1 MVWTSSKTHS
11 PQGARSLL
19 KVMVEINTE
28 LAQLHKIIA
37 KQISLNQYIHATNYA
52 EQYISYTSLWN
63 IKFTYNFESPEVALI
78 QLIHLE
84 YIFEQESS
92 SLFINERQIF
102 SNIQQLFNEYKPYS
116 DEMVSKRQA
125 QMYAYI
131 EMQNEQ

>member
-1 MVWTSSKTHS
+1 MVWTTSKTRS

-28 LAQLHKIIA
+28 LARLHKIIA
-37 KQISLNQYIHATNYA
+37 QQISLNQYIHATNYA

-63 IKFTYNFESPEVALI
+63 IKFSYNFESPEVALI

-92 SLFINERQIF
+92 SSFIKERQIF
-102 SNIQQLFNEYKPYS
+102 SNMQQLFNEYKPYS
-116 DEMVSKRQA
+116 DEMVNKRQA

-131 EMQNEQ
+131 EMKDEQ